1 MVAITYS
8 HYWQLWMRVAL
19 VTFEKKGGV
28 ILECMFILLSFE
40 IKWILYEIIV
50 NSVIDWN
57 KLPFSKLS
65 MDLVY
70 IFQCSDA

>member
-1 MVAITYS
+1 
-8 HYWQLWMRVAL
+8 MRVMS

-28 ILECMFILLSFE
+28 ILECMSILLLFE
-40 IKWILYEIIV
+40 IKWILYEIV
-50 NSVIDWN
+50 ANWN

-70 IFQCSDA
+70 IFQCNDA

>member
-1 MVAITYS
+1 
-8 HYWQLWMRVAL
+8 MRVMS

-28 ILECMFILLSFE
+28 ILECMSMLLFE
-40 IKWILYEIIV
+40 IEWNYEIV
-50 NSVIDWN
+50 ANWN
-57 KLPFSKLS
+57 KLPFSKLP